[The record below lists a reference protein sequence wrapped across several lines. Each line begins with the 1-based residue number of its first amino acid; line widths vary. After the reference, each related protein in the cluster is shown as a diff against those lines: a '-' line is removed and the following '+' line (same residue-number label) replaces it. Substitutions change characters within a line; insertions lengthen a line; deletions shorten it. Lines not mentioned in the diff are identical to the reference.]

1 MKSFKE
7 FLENY
12 DPYLD
17 DPTQYR
23 PDGTRKGKGWLGT
36 FKNSKG
42 QPVSEYSVSV
52 PTEELYDMDLP
63 SGAILYKKETQ
74 IPTLVPD
81 MEDSEIESVV
91 KATEDENKEIPDEV
105 MRKAFSFAKE
115 RVRQGKSPFRE

>member
-17 DPTQYR
+17 DRSQLR
-23 PDGTRKGKGWLGT
+23 PDGTKKGKGWLGT

-42 QPVSEYSVSV
+42 ENVSEYSISV
-52 PTEELYDMDLP
+52 PTEELQGMDLP
-63 SGAILYKKETQ
+63 KGTILNRPNTL

-81 MEDSEIESVV
+81 LTDEEIESVI
-91 KATEDENKEIPDEV
+91 KATEGENKELSNEV
-105 MRKAFSFAKE
+105 VRKAFSHAQSQLSK
-115 RVRQGKSPFRE
+115 GKSQFR